1 MMSIMD
7 ANVFFKNIE
16 TLTLR
21 RDNLLRKFR
30 RLLRDYAKGRIE
42 LDDVLDILKTLRR
55 SRRALTKLLRDRLG
69 IYNDIREGYLELV
82 GTLLEFTT
90 IVAINEEEELLRRLG
105 KVFEKKGVKDSN
117 IFNELRNDLEEVKE
131 LSKLVTEFLNGL
143 YRSR

>member
-1 MMSIMD
+1 MSIMD

-55 SRRALTKLLRDRLG
+55 SRRALTKLLKDRLG

>member
-1 MMSIMD
+1 MSIMD